1 MSLDLEKMDP
11 QFREN
16 IVDISIHCLI
26 AAALALLIYLKSA
39 DMGYVLIFL
48 LGSVFIDL
56 DHLVDYFICFKNGF
70 SIRSFLCNEHV
81 KSGRIYIIFHSWE
94 LIFVIFILG
103 LIFKSAGSILLSVAM
118 AVHIISDSVMHRRI
132 AAYFLAFRMAKRF
145 DAKIF
150 S

>member
-26 AAALALLIYLKSA
+26 AAVFVLLIYLKSA
-39 DMGYVLIFL
+39 DLGYVLIFL
-48 LGSVFIDL
+48 LGSVLIDL
-56 DHLVDYFICFKNGF
+56 DHLVDYFIYFKNGF
-70 SIRSFLCNEHV
+70 SMRSFLCSEHI
-81 KSGRIYIIFHSWE
+81 KSGKIYIIFHSWE
-94 LIFVIFILG
+94 LIFVIFISG
-103 LIFKSAGSILLSVAM
+103 LIFKSAGSILLSIAM